1 MPEMTHWE
9 RIEAAI
15 NGAALDHPPVS
26 LWRHFPDRDQTAADL
41 AAVTFDWQARFGF
54 DFIKLMP
61 PGDYMTIDWGAESF
75 YRGNSN
81 GTRDTVR
88 FPVNGVED
96 WRRITPVPINRGMTA
111 QVIGAAGLVHDRVG
125 ASVPLLQTIFS
136 PLTTAMKLSNG
147 RVIDHLRER
156 PDIVHEALRT
166 ITGVTRDIVTAS
178 FHSGASGVF
187 FATQCARHDL
197 LSSTEFQEFGARYDL
212 PVIQAA
218 EESRFTLLHIHGFE
232 IMFDELSRYPVHAL
246 NWHDRRAFPSLIDG
260 RAASGKCVAGG
271 IDDQAIVTSSE
282 MEAAR
287 QAEDALATTGGRRM
301 MLAPGC
307 VVPVATPLDNVTAI
321 VQVARAFSPD
331 QTRQ

>member
-41 AAVTFDWQARFGF
+41 AAVILDWQARFGF

-61 PGDYMTIDWGAESF
+61 PGDYMTIDWGAESI

-96 WRRITPVPINRGMTA
+96 WRRITPVPINRGMIA
-111 QVIGAAGLVHDRVG
+111 QVVEAVGLVHDQIG

-156 PDIVHEALRT
+156 PAIVHAALQA
-166 ITGVTRDIVTAS
+166 ITGVTREIVTAS
-178 FHSGASGVF
+178 LHRGASGIF

-197 LSSTEFQEFGARYDL
+197 LSSAEFQEFGARYDL
-212 PVIQAA
+212 PVIAAA

-232 IMFDELSRYPVHAL
+232 IMFDELSQYPVHAL
-246 NWHDRRAFPSLIDG
+246 NWHDRRASPSLTEG
-260 RAASGKCVAGG
+260 QATSGKCVAGG
-271 IDDQAIVTSSE
+271 IDDQAIEASSAE
-282 MEAAR
+282 EAAG
-287 QAEDALATTGGRRM
+287 QARDALTATGGWPM

-307 VVPVATPLDNVTAI
+307 VIPVATPLENVAAI
-321 VQVARAFSPD
+321 VQAARAFSPD
-331 QTRQ
+331 RTRE